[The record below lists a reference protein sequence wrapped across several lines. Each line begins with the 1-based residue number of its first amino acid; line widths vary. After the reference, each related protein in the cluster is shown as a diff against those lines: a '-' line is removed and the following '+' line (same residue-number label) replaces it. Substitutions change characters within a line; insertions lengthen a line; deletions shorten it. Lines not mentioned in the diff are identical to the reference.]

1 MAARKLLSTT
11 GDVAFQLLK
20 LTAAASDAFP
30 PLKSAAAGALHI
42 AEIVKVWMAWRSRF
56 RAYRNEWRELG
67 DYVRDATASVVQT
80 LAHINESD
88 RDIVASNLENLKATL
103 DETAR
108 EIESEQALPKRKRF
122 LKFMQDS
129 DMIADIKKRVNNS
142 IAVFQLSATT
152 TTMVDVGRILDAVIA
167 NGITLSQIAQ
177 DTSAVVVGVSLLG
190 LNATLDKLPRVQGAS
205 WDPSRGCMVNTR
217 VNLIDEIMEWVDKP
231 VMLNRDGRRGGAK
244 ILLLTAVAGAGKTTV
259 AHTVA
264 RRCHERNQL
273 GSSFFF
279 DRETDG
285 RNSPAAL
292 FTTIAADLCGRIPGL
307 SERLTEAIEADRSL
321 PLAPISRQFQ
331 ELLLKPCLECRI
343 SEPIVIVID
352 ALDEAPS
359 EDLVD
364 ILRDQASQL
373 PGCFHIFLT
382 SRMRS
387 EFGSLLGASHVVDKE
402 LNIGAQSNI
411 NDMKVYAPAKLRQF
425 ARKRVLQADWPGEQL
440 QAEFVTRA
448 GGLFLWVATVCEYL
462 DSYENPTEQLRQLL
476 STTDGWNN
484 SAEDRMRELYTR
496 ILAGFNWKDPQFV
509 ASYHR
514 VMGTAIAT
522 RTPLT
527 ISAMRDLYHDTPLAS
542 DFALHRLSPLLTGMR
557 KEDHESQPVR
567 VLHQSLRDFLAAQ
580 DTRASYDATE
590 FRIVEREHNQELAL
604 LCLESINRSLDATL
618 PGTGYLIEDEN
629 TQGKVTTQGIPALQ
643 GDEIPEALRYA
654 CLFWQVHVKD
664 ITTIK
669 NIKEVLGRF
678 LEQKLV
684 LWMELVTVCG
694 QYRGLSGVQKWV
706 QLLRDDRTIVMP
718 SYEPVYARTSLTLN
732 KHLEYED
739 RREEALEA
747 SSEALQTY
755 RMLAAKGSET
765 YTEEICRSLEYMAVD
780 LANLGRR
787 EDALVANEES
797 LQLNRQ
803 LATDQPAAFTP
814 ALASSLSNLSS
825 RLSDMGRREE
835 VLAAIEEAVELYR
848 QLAADRPAAFTPDLA
863 MSLNNLSSGLSDM
876 GRREEALAAIE
887 EAVQLRRQLAA
898 DRPAA
903 FTPALALC
911 LNNLSSRLS
920 DMGRREEALAAIE
933 EAVQLRRQLAA
944 DRPAAFTP
952 DLAISL
958 NNRSVH
964 LFDMGRREEALA
976 ATKETVQL
984 FRQLAADRPAAFT
997 PDLAMSLNNLSGLLS
1012 GVGRREEALAAI
1024 EEAVQ
1029 LRRQLAADRPAAFT
1043 SDLADSL
1050 HNLSIDLSGFE
1061 RHDEA
1066 LSAIQEAIILWR
1078 PLAASLPLRF
1088 SPDLKKSLDVLSDV
1102 LTDMGRHEEAA
1113 GAQAEME
1120 SLPD

>member
-1 MAARKLLSTT
+1 MAARQLLSTT
-11 GDVAFQLLK
+11 GDVAFQLLR

-30 PLKSAAAGALHI
+30 PLNSAAAGALHI
-42 AEIVKVWMAWRSRF
+42 AEIVKKF
-56 RAYRNEWRELG
+56 HAYRNEWRELG
-67 DYVRDATASVVQT
+67 DYVRDATASVVQS

-88 RDIVASNLENLKATL
+88 REIVASNLENLKATL
-103 DETAR
+103 NETAR
-108 EIESEQALPKRKRF
+108 QIESERALPKRKRF

-129 DMIADIKKRVNNS
+129 DIIADMKKRVNNS

-152 TTMVDVGRILDAVIA
+152 TTMVDVGRTLDAVIA

-177 DTSAVVVGVSLLG
+177 DASAVVVGVSLLG

-205 WDPSRGCMVNTR
+205 WDPSRGCMDNTR
-217 VNLIDEIMEWVDKP
+217 VELVDEIMECVNKP
-231 VMLNRDGRRGGAK
+231 SVLNGDGTRGGAK

-331 ELLLKPCLECRI
+331 ELLLRPCLECRI

-411 NDMKVYAPAKLRQF
+411 DDMKVYVPAKLRQF
-425 ARKRVLQADWPGEQL
+425 ARKRVLQPDWPGEQL

-476 STTDGWNN
+476 STTDDRNN

-496 ILAGFNWKDPQFV
+496 ILAGFNWRDPQFA

-557 KEDHESQPVR
+557 KEDHESQSVR
-567 VLHQSLRDFLAAQ
+567 VLHQSLRDFLAGQ
-580 DTRASYDATE
+580 DTRASYDAAE
-590 FRIVEREHNQELAL
+590 FRIVEREHSQELAL

-618 PGTGYLIEDEN
+618 PGTGYLTEDKDTE
-629 TQGKVTTQGIPALQ
+629 GKATTQGIPMLQ
-643 GDEIPEALRYA
+643 ENEIPEALRYA
-654 CLFWQVHVKD
+654 CLFWQVHVED
-664 ITTIK
+664 ITTIN

-684 LWMELVTVCG
+684 LWMELVTVYG
-694 QYRGLSGVQKWV
+694 QYRGLSAVQKWI
-706 QLLRDDRTIVMP
+706 QLLRDDRTTFRP
-718 SYEPVYARTSLTLN
+718 SYEPVYARTSLILS

-747 SSEALQTY
+747 SSEALRTY
-755 RMLAAKGSET
+755 RLLAAKGSKT
-765 YTEEICRSLEYMAVD
+765 YTEEICRSLEYVAFH
-780 LANLGRR
+780 LAKLGRR
-787 EDALVANEES
+787 EGALVTSEES
-797 LQLNRQ
+797 AQLN
-803 LATDQPAAFTP
+803 
-814 ALASSLSNLSS
+814 
-825 RLSDMGRREE
+825 
-835 VLAAIEEAVELYR
+835 R
-848 QLAADRPAAFTPDLA
+848 QLAADRPAELTPDLA
-863 MSLNNLSSGLSDM
+863 RSLNNLSIRLSDM
-876 GRREEALAAIE
+876 GHREEALAAIE
-887 EAVQLRRQLAA
+887 EAVQIRRQLAA
-898 DRPAA
+898 DQPAA
-903 FTPALALC
+903 STPDLAASLS
-911 LNNLSSRLS
+911 NLSIRLS
-920 DMGRREEALAAIE
+920 DMGRREEALAAIKEAVQLYRQLATDRPAAFTPDLAVSLNGLSVHLSGMGRREEALVAIE
-933 EAVQLRRQLAA
+933 EAVQLSRQLAA

-952 DLAISL
+952 FLADTL
-958 NNRSVH
+958 NNLSVR
-964 LFDMGRREEALA
+964 LPDMGRREEALA
-976 ATKETVQL
+976 EIK
-984 FRQLAADRPAAFT
+984 
-997 PDLAMSLNNLSGLLS
+997 
-1012 GVGRREEALAAI
+1012 
-1024 EEAVQ
+1024 EAVQ
-1029 LRRQLAADRPAAFT
+1029 LRRQLTTDRPAAFA

-1050 HNLSIDLSGFE
+1050 HNLSLRTSDFE

-1066 LSAIQEAIILWR
+1066 LSAIREAIMLWR
-1078 PLAASLPLRF
+1078 PLAANFPLRF
-1088 SPDLKKSLDVLSDV
+1088 NRDLKLSLDVLSYV
-1102 LTDMGRHEEAA
+1102 LTDMGHHEEAA
-1113 GAQAEME
+1113 EAKAEME
-1120 SLPD
+1120 SLPG